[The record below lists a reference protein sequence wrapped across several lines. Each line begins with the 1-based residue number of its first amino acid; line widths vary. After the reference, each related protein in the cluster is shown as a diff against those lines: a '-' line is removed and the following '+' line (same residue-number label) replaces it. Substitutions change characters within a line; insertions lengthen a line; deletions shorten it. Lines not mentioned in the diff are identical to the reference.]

1 MVILKD
7 DPKSKQLVETRAF
20 YKTNQINKNKVK
32 HERLNATY
40 IIKNKHI

>member
-7 DPKSKQLVETRAF
+7 DPSVHFIRS
-20 YKTNQINKNKVK
+20 KNKVK